1 MVTALAVNLL
11 VLAKEPRAG
20 RVKTRLCPPCSPVE
34 AAQLAAAAL
43 ADTLGA
49 ACASGADQVVVA
61 LDGRPGDWLP
71 DGVQIVSQGEGQLD
85 QRLAHAWSQMR
96 GPTVQIGMDTPQ
108 VGPDVLDAALDVL
121 DRSEVDAS
129 FGPAVDGGW
138 WAVGLRRPNPL
149 VFVGIPTSRPDTGAR
164 QRERLCHLRLR
175 IHDLP
180 VARDID
186 DITDARAVAAEA
198 PRTQFAQ
205 ALRSMGLS

>member
-1 MVTALAVNLL
+1 MTVASSAVNLL

-71 DGVQIVSQGEGQLD
+71 DSVRVVSQGQGELD

-108 VGPDVLDAALDVL
+108 IGPDVLDAAFDAL

-138 WAVGLRRPNPL
+138 WALGLRQPNPL

-180 VARDID
+180 LARDVD
-186 DITDARAVAAEA
+186 DIADARTVAAEA
-198 PRTQFAQ
+198 PGAKTGQ
-205 ALRSMGLS
+205 